1 MKSIEKKEHLFNLFL
16 NMHVKKALSSF
27 QRFSSLVLKIECFP
41 LIMGNGFVKKGVKK
55 RGMEKKKMPKI
66 LVTGGAGFIGSNLTE
81 ALLQRGHFVRILD
94 DFSTGKREN
103 LIFDKAYPSPEVI
116 KGDIRE
122 FSTCQK
128 AVKGIEYVFHQA
140 ALPSVQ
146 RSIEDPETSNAIN
159 VGGTLNILLA
169 AREEKVKRV
178 IYASSSSVYGDTP
191 TLPKHEEMPPD
202 PLSPYALQK
211 YIGERYCRLFYQLY
225 SLETI
230 ALRYFNIF
238 GPKQDPNSLYSAVI
252 PKFIDAL
259 LQGRPPII
267 FGDGEQSRDFTYIE
281 NVVQAN
287 LLAMSAEHLHGEAIN
302 IACGKRI
309 SLNQL
314 LNVLKEILGSKLS
327 PIYQEPRQGDVKHSL
342 ADIRKGK
349 EILNY
354 EPTVGIEIGLEKTVE
369 FFQKTLR

>member
-1 MKSIEKKEHLFNLFL
+1 MSK
-16 NMHVKKALSSF
+16 V
-27 QRFSSLVLKIECFP
+27 
-41 LIMGNGFVKKGVKK
+41 
-55 RGMEKKKMPKI
+55 

-81 ALLQRGHFVRILD
+81 ELLKRGHSVRVLD

-103 LIFDKAYPSPEVI
+103 LIFDKKYPSLKVI
-116 KGDIRE
+116 EGDIRDPRI
-122 FSTCQK
+122 CQE
-128 AVKGIEYVFHQA
+128 AVEGMEYVFHQG

-146 RSIEDPETSNAIN
+146 RSVEDPETSNAVN

-169 AREEKVKRV
+169 ARGKGVKRV

-191 TLPKHEEMPPD
+191 TLPKHEDMPTN

-211 YIGERYCRLFYQLY
+211 YVGEHYCRLFYQLY
-225 SLETI
+225 GLETI
-230 ALRYFNIF
+230 SLRYFNIF

-259 LQGRPPII
+259 LQDRPPTI

-287 LLAMSAEHLHGEAIN
+287 LLAMSAEHVHGEAIN
-302 IACGKRI
+302 IACGRRI

-314 LNVLKEILGSKLS
+314 FNVLKEILGSKVFPL
-327 PIYQEPRQGDVKHSL
+327 YQEPRKGDVKHSL

-349 EILNY
+349 EIVGY
-354 EPTVGIEIGLEKTVE
+354 EPTVGVEIGLRKTAE
-369 FFQKTLR
+369 FFLKARKLLKDR

>member
-1 MKSIEKKEHLFNLFL
+1 MSK
-16 NMHVKKALSSF
+16 V
-27 QRFSSLVLKIECFP
+27 
-41 LIMGNGFVKKGVKK
+41 
-55 RGMEKKKMPKI
+55 

-211 YIGERYCRLFYQLY
+211 YIGEQYCRLFYQLY
-225 SLETI
+225 GLDTI
-230 ALRYFNIF
+230 SLRYFNIF

-354 EPTVGIEIGLEKTVE
+354 EPTVGIEIGLEKTVY
-369 FFQKTLR
+369 FFRKHCVKPR

>member
-1 MKSIEKKEHLFNLFL
+1 
-16 NMHVKKALSSF
+16 
-27 QRFSSLVLKIECFP
+27 
-41 LIMGNGFVKKGVKK
+41 MGNGFVKKGVKK
-55 RGMEKKKMPKI
+55 GGIEKKKMSKI

-211 YIGERYCRLFYQLY
+211 YIGEQYCRLFYQLY
-225 SLETI
+225 GLDTI
-230 ALRYFNIF
+230 SLRYFNIF

-327 PIYQEPRQGDVKHSL
+327 PIYQEPRKGDVKHSL

-349 EILNY
+349 EIINY
-354 EPTVGIEIGLEKTVE
+354 EPTVGIEIGLKKTVE

>member
-1 MKSIEKKEHLFNLFL
+1 MGEKT
-16 NMHVKKALSSF
+16 MSRV
-27 QRFSSLVLKIECFP
+27 
-41 LIMGNGFVKKGVKK
+41 
-55 RGMEKKKMPKI
+55 

-81 ALLQRGHFVRILD
+81 ALLQRGHLVRVLD

-103 LIFDKAYPSPEVI
+103 LIFEKEYHSLEVI
-116 KGDIRE
+116 EGDVRD
-122 FSTCQK
+122 FSTCRK
-128 AVKGIEYVFHQA
+128 AVKGVEYVFHQS

-146 RSIEDPETSNAIN
+146 RSVEDPATSNAVN

-169 AREEKVKRV
+169 ARDGGVKRV
-178 IYASSSSVYGDTP
+178 IYAASSSVYGDTP
-191 TLPKHEEMPPD
+191 TLPKHEEMPPN

-211 YIGERYCRLFYQLY
+211 YVGEKYCRLFCELY
-225 SLETI
+225 GLETI
-230 ALRYFNIF
+230 SLRYFNIF

-259 LQGRPPII
+259 LQGRSPII

-287 LLAMSAEHLHGEAIN
+287 LLAMSAEHLHGEAVN

-327 PIYQEPRQGDVKHSL
+327 PVYQEARKGDVKHSL
-342 ADIRKGK
+342 ADIRRAK
-349 EILNY
+349 EMIKY
-354 EPTVGIEIGLEKTVE
+354 EPKVEIEIGLKKTVE
-369 FFQKTLR
+369 FFSDVKKALKGK

>member
-1 MKSIEKKEHLFNLFL
+1 
-16 NMHVKKALSSF
+16 
-27 QRFSSLVLKIECFP
+27 
-41 LIMGNGFVKKGVKK
+41 MGKVRMSNV
-55 RGMEKKKMPKI
+55 

-103 LIFDKAYPSPEVI
+103 LIFDKAYPSSEVI
-116 KGDIRE
+116 EGDIRD
-122 FSTCQK
+122 FSACRK
-128 AVKGIEYVFHQA
+128 AMNRIEYVFHQA

-238 GPKQDPNSLYSAVI
+238 GPKQDPNSPYSAVI
-252 PKFIDAL
+252 PKFIGAL
-259 LQGRPPII
+259 LQGRAPTI

-302 IACGKRI
+302 IACGKRT

-314 LNVLKEILGSKLS
+314 LNILKEILGSKQS
-327 PIYQEPRQGDVKHSL
+327 PIHQEPRQGDVKHSL

-354 EPTVGIEIGLEKTVE
+354 EPKIGIEVGLKKTVE
-369 FFQKTLR
+369 FFKKTLR

>member
-1 MKSIEKKEHLFNLFL
+1 MSN
-16 NMHVKKALSSF
+16 V
-27 QRFSSLVLKIECFP
+27 
-41 LIMGNGFVKKGVKK
+41 
-55 RGMEKKKMPKI
+55 
-66 LVTGGAGFIGSNLTE
+66 LVTGGAGFIGSNLTA

-103 LIFDKAYPSPEVI
+103 LIFDKDYPSSEVI
-116 KGDIRE
+116 EGDIRD

-211 YIGERYCRLFYQLY
+211 YIGEQYCRLFYQLY
-225 SLETI
+225 GLDTI
-230 ALRYFNIF
+230 SLRYFNIF

-349 EILNY
+349 EIINY
-354 EPTVGIEIGLEKTVE
+354 EPIVGIEIGLKKTVE

>member
-1 MKSIEKKEHLFNLFL
+1 MSN
-16 NMHVKKALSSF
+16 V
-27 QRFSSLVLKIECFP
+27 
-41 LIMGNGFVKKGVKK
+41 
-55 RGMEKKKMPKI
+55 
-66 LVTGGAGFIGSNLTE
+66 LVTGGAGFIGSHLTE
-81 ALLQRGHFVRILD
+81 ALLQQGHRVRVLD

-103 LIFDKAYPSPEVI
+103 LIFDKEYPALEI
-116 KGDIRE
+116 IEGDIRHLAV
-122 FSTCQK
+122 CQK
-128 AVKGIEYVFHQA
+128 TMKEIEYVFHQA

-146 RSIEDPETSNAIN
+146 RSVEDPLGSNAVN
-159 VGGTLNILLA
+159 VGGTLNILFA
-169 AREEKVKRV
+169 AREEKVRRV

-191 TLPKHEEMPPD
+191 TLPKDEKMPPT

-211 YIGERYCRLFYQLY
+211 YIGEQYCRLFCQLY
-225 SLETI
+225 GLETVS
-230 ALRYFNIF
+230 LRYFNIF
-238 GPKQDPNSLYSAVI
+238 GPKQDPNSIYSAVI

-259 LQGRPPII
+259 LQGFPPII

-302 IACGKRI
+302 IACAERT

-314 LNVLKEILGSKLS
+314 VTVLRGIVGSKLS
-327 PIYQEPRQGDVKHSL
+327 PVYEEPRKGDVRHSL

-354 EPTVGIEIGLEKTVE
+354 EPKVGLEPGLKKTVE
-369 FFQKTLR
+369 FFQKGLR

>member
-1 MKSIEKKEHLFNLFL
+1 MAN
-16 NMHVKKALSSF
+16 
-27 QRFSSLVLKIECFP
+27 VLI
-41 LIMGNGFVKKGVKK
+41 
-55 RGMEKKKMPKI
+55 
-66 LVTGGAGFIGSNLTE
+66 TGGAGFIGSNLTE
-81 ALLQRGHFVRILD
+81 ALLQRGHVVRVLD

-103 LIFDKAYPSPEVI
+103 LIFEKAYPSLEI
-116 KGDIRE
+116 IEGDLRDLR
-122 FSTCQK
+122 SCQK
-128 AVKGIEYVFHQA
+128 AVQGMEYVFHQG

-146 RSIEDPETSNAIN
+146 RSVEDPGASNAVN

-169 AREEKVKRV
+169 AREKGVKRV
-178 IYASSSSVYGDTP
+178 MYAASSSIYGDTP
-191 TLPKHEEMPPD
+191 TLPKHEEMPPN

-211 YIGERYCRLFYQLY
+211 YIGEEYCRLFYQLY
-225 SLETI
+225 GLETI
-230 ALRYFNIF
+230 SLRYFNVF

-259 LQGRPPII
+259 VQGRAPMI

-287 LLAMSAEHLHGEAIN
+287 LLAMSAEHVHGEAIN

-314 LNVLKEILGSKLS
+314 LDVLKEILESKQS
-327 PIYQEPRQGDVKHSL
+327 PNYQDPRKGDVKHSL

-349 EILNY
+349 EIINY
-354 EPTVGIEIGLEKTVE
+354 EPKVGIETGLKKTVD
-369 FFQKTLR
+369 FFKDRKKP